1 MASMATHF
9 SGFLFLFPFGLRRLL
24 FSSSL
29 YLKDPSNFRSK
40 LWYFSHPSWKNIDL
54 YFLLVA
60 LPIAS
65 FSEFVIFLSFSGHQT
80 YRFAFFLQ
88 SIALLIF
95 WVLILFILAQ
105 EYLGASMVNES
116 FVFIFGSIC
125 FLVEY
130 SAIGKGIAGL
140 GGVVYGFLG
149 ELTLACVAACLY
161 LSIKPTAFFADF
173 LLSSG
178 LIFKGTWLLQAGFS
192 LYTDAFM
199 LKGCKKISLSS
210 PSLENVDVKCDL
222 HEDSLRGIT
231 LMHFIFTV
239 HAIVVLV
246 LSLGLFGLLAS
257 NRKLRCGE
265 TRGPLLAE
273 LESPQMLVHA
283 LPGQEIE

>member
-1 MASMATHF
+1 MASVATHF
-9 SGFLFLFPFGLRRLL
+9 SGFLFLFPVGIRRLL
-24 FSSSL
+24 FSSSV
-29 YLKDPSNFRSK
+29 YLKSPSNFRSK
-40 LWYFSHPSWKNIDL
+40 LWYFSHPAWKNIDL

-65 FSEFVIFLSFSGHQT
+65 FSEFVIFLSFSGHPT
-80 YRFAFFLQ
+80 YRFAFSLQ

-95 WVLILFILAQ
+95 WVLILLILAQ
-105 EYLGASMVNES
+105 EYLGSSLVNES

-130 SAIGKGIAGL
+130 SVFGKGIGGL

-149 ELTLACVAACLY
+149 ALTL
-161 LSIKPTAFFADF
+161 
-173 LLSSG
+173 
-178 LIFKGTWLLQAGFS
+178 GTWLLQAGFS

-210 PSLENVDVKCDL
+210 PSLENVDVHCDL
-222 HEDSLRGIT
+222 DEDSLRGIT

-239 HAIVVLV
+239 HATVVLV

-257 NRKLRCGE
+257 NRKLRCVE
-265 TRGPLLAE
+265 ARGPLLTE
-273 LESPQMLVHA
+273 LESPQMLMHA
-283 LPGQEIE
+283 LPGQEME